1 MRSADWTVAGRLKA
15 GFESALPP
23 GILAEGEGRAGAVG
37 KMAYQ
42 SLRLEYLQ
50 IPPVSRAYTTACVLT
65 TAAVVSSCGAT
76 SSFSRLAVTGSS
88 EKGFGPRRSP
98 VGLVPGVG
106 GDIRS

>member
-1 MRSADWTVAGRLKA
+1 M
-15 GFESALPP
+15 
-23 GILAEGEGRAGAVG
+23 G

-76 SSFSRLAVTGSS
+76 SSFFQASYDCVFRKRVWAAEKPSGSGPRGGWRHP
-88 EKGFGPRRSP
+88 ELTLGFGIFPR
-98 VGLVPGVG
+98 VP
-106 GDIRS
+106 SQ